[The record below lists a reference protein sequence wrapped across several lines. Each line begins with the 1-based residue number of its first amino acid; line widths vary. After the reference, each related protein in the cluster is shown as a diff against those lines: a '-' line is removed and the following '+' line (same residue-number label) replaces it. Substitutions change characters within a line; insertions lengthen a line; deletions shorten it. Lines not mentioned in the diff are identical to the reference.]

1 MVVTKHF
8 AVHGNKYRKSL
19 IKYILNPD
27 KTNQLKLV
35 SDFGMS
41 NYLDFPNY
49 EEMVEMYQVNLVNND
64 RLYDSRNVRRQVK
77 QTKIHAHHLIQSFS
91 PEDNLTPE
99 EINHIGY
106 ETITELTGGNFRFIV
121 TTHTDK
127 NHVHNH
133 ILINSVDLNA
143 HKKLKWDYT
152 QERNL
157 RLISDRLAKEAGAK
171 IITPNRYSHE
181 KFVTYRKSNHKFEL
195 KQRFYFLMENSKNF
209 DDFLFKAEA
218 LNVQIDFS
226 RNHARFFMTDMPMKQ
241 VIRGKQ
247 LDKRQPYTDEY
258 FREQFAK
265 RAIEQCLD
273 FLLPRVSD
281 LSQLLEFAQEL
292 NLTISLK
299 QKNVAFTLTENG
311 HSITVNN
318 QKLSS
323 KNPYDV
329 QFFETYFEKRREVLA
344 IDQSQLISDFE
355 GYCEEQE
362 KDKLDY
368 EDLQEAYQAFKEKRD
383 QVQEF
388 EVVLAEHQ
396 IDKLVKDGLFI
407 RMNYGV
413 KKEGLVFIPNRQLD
427 IKETESGKHYHVF
440 IRETAQ
446 FFIYNK
452 EASELNRYM
461 RGRELILQL
470 TNDSQ
475 SIPKRRRPTIDT
487 LKKKIEE
494 INLLIEL
501 DTENKSYQ
509 EVKDEIVKDIAQLD
523 LTITGLQDHIAHLN
537 KVVEVLLNLN
547 NNDIENRRL
556 ARYDYAKMNLTAA
569 IKIEEVEKEIGTC
582 QNELN
587 QSIDDYESLVRRL
600 ESFVNLFKDT
610 KDFSS
615 LKALNVDFD

>member
-1 MVVTKHF
+1 M
-8 AVHGNKYRKSL
+8 
-19 IKYILNPD
+19 
-27 KTNQLKLV
+27 
-35 SDFGMS
+35 
-41 NYLDFPNY
+41 
-49 EEMVEMYQVNLVNND
+49 
-64 RLYDSRNVRRQVK
+64 
-77 QTKIHAHHLIQSFS
+77 
-91 PEDNLTPE
+91 
-99 EINHIGY
+99 
-106 ETITELTGGNFRFIV
+106 
-121 TTHTDK
+121 
-127 NHVHNH
+127 
-133 ILINSVDLNA
+133 
-143 HKKLKWDYT
+143 
-152 QERNL
+152 
-157 RLISDRLAKEAGAK
+157 
-171 IITPNRYSHE
+171 
-181 KFVTYRKSNHKFEL
+181 
-195 KQRFYFLMENSKNF
+195 
-209 DDFLFKAEA
+209 
-218 LNVQIDFS
+218 
-226 RNHARFFMTDMPMKQ
+226 
-241 VIRGKQ
+241 
-247 LDKRQPYTDEY
+247 
-258 FREQFAK
+258 
-265 RAIEQCLD
+265 
-273 FLLPRVSD
+273 
-281 LSQLLEFAQEL
+281 
-292 NLTISLK
+292 
-299 QKNVAFTLTENG
+299 
-311 HSITVNN
+311 
-318 QKLSS
+318 
-323 KNPYDV
+323 
-329 QFFETYFEKRREVLA
+329 
-344 IDQSQLISDFE
+344 
-355 GYCEEQE
+355 
-362 KDKLDY
+362 
-368 EDLQEAYQAFKEKRD
+368 QEAYQAFKEKRD

>member
-1 MVVTKHF
+1 
-8 AVHGNKYRKSL
+8 
-19 IKYILNPD
+19 
-27 KTNQLKLV
+27 
-35 SDFGMS
+35 
-41 NYLDFPNY
+41 
-49 EEMVEMYQVNLVNND
+49 
-64 RLYDSRNVRRQVK
+64 
-77 QTKIHAHHLIQSFS
+77 
-91 PEDNLTPE
+91 
-99 EINHIGY
+99 
-106 ETITELTGGNFRFIV
+106 
-121 TTHTDK
+121 
-127 NHVHNH
+127 
-133 ILINSVDLNA
+133 
-143 HKKLKWDYT
+143 
-152 QERNL
+152 
-157 RLISDRLAKEAGAK
+157 
-171 IITPNRYSHE
+171 
-181 KFVTYRKSNHKFEL
+181 L

-329 QFFETYFEKRREVLA
+329 QFFETYFEKRREVPA